1 MRPARFL
8 ITATVVL
15 SGLLFIVPG
24 SQGDSPKS
32 AVAASLELATTN
44 IDFNRDIRPILS
56 KNCFVCHGADEGNR
70 KVKLR
75 LDVREEAT
83 KIRKK
88 GKAAI
93 QPGHPEKSLV
103 IKKITAGE
111 MPPEE
116 SGNKLTP
123 EQIETIK
130 RWVQE
135 GAPYADHWAF
145 VKPKR
150 PALPNIQ
157 DVNWPRNA
165 IDYFILARLEKEGL
179 KPSPEADRLLL
190 LRRASLD
197 LRGLPPSP
205 DEAEAFAKD
214 SS

>member
-1 MRPARFL
+1 MKKAK
-8 ITATVVL
+8 T
-15 SGLLFIVPG
+15 GLPIGDMISAVACG
-24 SQGDSPKS
+24 HADSPKQS
-32 AVAASLELATTN
+32 KAS

-123 EQIETIK
+123 EQ
-130 RWVQE
+130 
-135 GAPYADHWAF
+135 
-145 VKPKR
+145 
-150 PALPNIQ
+150 
-157 DVNWPRNA
+157 
-165 IDYFILARLEKEGL
+165 
-179 KPSPEADRLLL
+179 
-190 LRRASLD
+190 
-197 LRGLPPSP
+197 
-205 DEAEAFAKD
+205 
-214 SS
+214 

>member
-1 MRPARFL
+1 MRPVDFL
-8 ITATVVL
+8 ITVNASL
-15 SGLLFIVPG
+15 LGLALFIAN
-24 SQGDSPKS
+24 SQGDPPQS
-32 AVAASLELATTN
+32 AGAASFKLASTN
-44 IDFNRDIRPILS
+44 IDFNRDIRPVLS

-83 KIRKK
+83 KVRKK

-93 QPGHPEKSLV
+93 DPGHPEKSLIV
-103 IKKITAGE
+103 KKITAGE

-123 EQIETIK
+123 HQIETIR

-135 GAPYADHWAF
+135 GAPYAEHWAF

-150 PALPNIQ
+150 PTVPAVT
-157 DVNWPRNA
+157 DTAWPRNA
-165 IDYFILARLEKEGL
+165 IDHFILARLEKDGL
-179 KPSPEADRLLL
+179 KASPEADQLLL

-205 DEAEAFAKD
+205 GERSEGR
-214 SS
+214 